1 MIELRKIDEDNID
14 EIIALD
20 VEENQ
25 KDFILT
31 TNLRCIADAYVLNE
45 NGNPTIPFAI
55 YADGVVVGFLMY
67 SYDILDHESF
77 ENEDFYKKMCYFINH
92 IMIDKR
98 YQGKRYG
105 KLAFEKMLMDIEA
118 MPYGEAEYV
127 ALFYHTSN
135 LIARTL
141 YASFGFSETGIVQ
154 DNSILAVRNLDVKI
168 KGPLRKR
175 CHT

>member
-1 MIELRKIDEDNID
+1 MIELRKITGDNID
-14 EIIALD
+14 EVIALD

-25 KDFILT
+25 RDFILT
-31 TNLRCIADAYVLNE
+31 NNLRCIADAYWLNE
-45 NGNPTIPFAI
+45 NGEPTIPFAI
-55 YADGVVVGFLMY
+55 YAEGVVVGFLMY
-67 SYDILDHESF
+67 SYDVLDHESF
-77 ENEDFYKKMCYFINH
+77 EKENFYRKMGYFVWH

-135 LIARTL
+135 VKAKTL
-141 YASFGFSETGIVQ
+141 YASFGFVDTGIIQ
-154 DNSILAVRNLDVKI
+154 DHSMLAIKHLDGKI
-168 KGPLRKR
+168 TESLVE
-175 CHT
+175 